1 MSRTSQVG
9 HGGARRIAA
18 FGVVFS
24 LGVMVGAV
32 SLSVLAASSL
42 EMYRELVRLD
52 YAAQHE
58 FLAAR
63 AERRGNDLEANG
75 HRWAVVYA
83 RRGDGWSEPADLT
96 LVRRMSFAF
105 AAPVL
110 KRVRHSTDAVDR
122 GRKVAEGIA
131 WARLAASMEEIGLDD
146 ESAAVWA
153 RGASLVGHDEY
164 ALRAAVE
171 SMSEFGSS
179 DLHAAAEEVILKR

>member
-9 HGGARRIAA
+9 HGGTRKIAG
-18 FGVVFS
+18 FGVAFS
-24 LGVMVGAV
+24 FGVIVGAV

-42 EMYRELVRLD
+42 ETYRELVRID

-58 FLAAR
+58 FLAGR
-63 AERRGNDLEANG
+63 ASRRGDDLEATG

-96 LVRRMSFAF
+96 LLRRMSFAI

-110 KRVRHSTDAVDR
+110 KRVHDSTDATDR

-131 WARLAASMEEIGLDD
+131 WGRLAASMERIGLGD
-146 ESAAVWA
+146 ESAVAWA
-153 RGASLVGHDEY
+153 RGASLTGQGED
-164 ALRAAVE
+164 ALRAAVGSMDEFE
-171 SMSEFGSS
+171 SSS
-179 DLHAAAEEVILKR
+179 LHAAAEEVILKR